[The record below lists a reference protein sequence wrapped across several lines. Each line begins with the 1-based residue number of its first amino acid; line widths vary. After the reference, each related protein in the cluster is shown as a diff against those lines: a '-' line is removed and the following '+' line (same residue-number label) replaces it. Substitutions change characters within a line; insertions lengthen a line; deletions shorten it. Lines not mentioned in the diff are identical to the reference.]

1 MKSGNL
7 RDVTE
12 SGEGGGSPQ
21 PALRGGR
28 GALKE
33 PAGRGRLLCVHP
45 AAAGCRMKKNSPQT
59 WSEEEDR
66 VLSRWVTRAPP
77 PRKLP
82 STDLVGLCAARRIIL
97 GLETLESISWKDV
110 ATHIPG
116 RRGKQ
121 CRERWYNHLRPNIRS
136 GPWEEEE
143 EVNLITAH
151 RIHGNKWAK
160 ISQFIDGRT
169 ENNVKNH
176 W

>member
-1 MKSGNL
+1 M
-7 RDVTE
+7 
-12 SGEGGGSPQ
+12 GGWVGRSLPW
-21 PALRGGR
+21 GGQ

-33 PAGRGRLLCVHP
+33 PAGRERRDKLLCTRP
-45 AAAGCRMKKNSPQT
+45 LED
-59 WSEEEDR
+59 EEEQPSDMER
-66 VLSRWVTRAPP
+66 RGRPSPLPVGDTLLRRPRNLPSTR
-77 PRKLP
+77 

-97 GLETLESISWKDV
+97 GLETLDSISWKDV

-143 EVNLITAH
+143 EVNLISAH
-151 RIHGNKWAK
+151 QIHGNKWAK
-160 ISQFIDGRT
+160 ISQCIDGRT